1 MKSFGITISVLV
13 LSVLTGCETL
23 EERQAREGAQQERYW
38 NSLRASCSQY
48 GFQLGTSAFA
58 QCVRDEARAAEGRRR
73 AQNEADARVWRQY
86 SCSLGNTAMCDNPP
100 RRTNCARD
108 VFGNVNCVTQ

>member
-1 MKSFGITISVLV
+1 MKPFGITISVLV
-13 LSVLTGCETL
+13 LSVLAGCATP
-23 EERQAREGAQQERYW
+23 EEREDRERAQQEQYW
-38 NSLRASCSQY
+38 SSLRASCSQY
-48 GFQLGTSAFA
+48 GFQPGTSAFA
-58 QCVRDEARAAEGRRR
+58 QCVRDEARAAESRRR

-100 RRTNCARD
+100 RRTSCARD